1 MTIMAMPVSAFT
13 LPATA
18 GRLTKLLG
26 GEPGYGDLVP
36 AMQQIVQ
43 ATGRV
48 LRTPED
54 RGWLWLLDDRYRRGE
69 VVALLARWWRVV

>member
-1 MTIMAMPVSAFT
+1 MTIMAMRVSAFT

-18 GRLTKLLG
+18 GRMMKLLG

-43 ATGRV
+43 SAGRV

-54 RGWLWLLDDRYRRGE
+54 RGWLRLLDDRYRRSE
-69 VVALLARWWRVV
+69 VVALLPRWWRVM